1 MNEQE
6 IENFIRVRNYSIET
20 IEYTWASSKEKI
32 MSLID
37 KTNPSDPDKIKN
49 LLTTVDDFEEI
60 INEMIYEKE
69 YGVDE
74 IPNEKTLLSHEKDL
88 FLSKLNSLKE
98 WYVDFLALLM
108 SDDSEYDEVEAPG
121 KLWKDY
127 EQTNYD
133 LRYSNDPNYKLA
145 KQEDKMYRW
154 KTVNHYPI
162 IFSYTN
168 IFTEM
173 SRMRDQVIHNTGAR
187 ASRSEIPMKTDHI
200 LNNKM
205 PGNSIVLSNTLT
217 LFIYGYVELLETL
230 EQSMIIHDSGK
241 SITSKSYTLFKERP
255 RN

>member
-32 MSLID
+32 VSLINQM
-37 KTNPSDPDKIKN
+37 NPSDPDKIKN

-74 IPNEKTLLSHEKDL
+74 IPNEKTLLTHEKDL

-98 WYVDFLALLM
+98 WYVDFLSLLI
-108 SDDSEYDEVEAPG
+108 SADSEYDEVEAPG
-121 KLWKDY
+121 KLWKEY
-127 EQTNYD
+127 EELNYSF
-133 LRYSNDPNYKLA
+133 RYSNDPNYKLA
-145 KQEDKMYRW
+145 KQEFKIHEW
-154 KTVNHYPI
+154 KVVNHFPI

-173 SRMRDQVIHNTGAR
+173 SRMRDQVIHNTGAK
-187 ASRSEIPMKTDHI
+187 AGRSGIPIKTDHI

-205 PGNSIVLSNTLT
+205 PGNSIIISNTIT

-230 EQSMIIHDSGK
+230 ENSMIVHSNGTP
-241 SITSKSYTLFKERP
+241 ITSKSHKLFKVRY
-255 RN
+255 